1 MEFTT
6 ADRDHVS
13 LVGDIGGTNLTLA
26 LMAHENKRMRL
37 IDTVRLASQELS
49 AFDEAIS
56 HAEQRWRGPHW
67 DQISACCFTAAGP
80 VSDNRVALT
89 NVRWGI
95 DGNAVSDRLG
105 VPARVIN
112 DFTGVC
118 YGIPVLA
125 GQAPDSFTSLPH
137 CNGGLPTAQTGTIA
151 VIGAGTGL
159 GVGSLVVDGDRVSA
173 FPSEGGHSGFAPI
186 DEETVELWKFLADRY
201 GAAPG
206 AECVLSG
213 RGIVNIFDFLISCS
227 EASPTAQVDRIRAL
241 PSHERPRE
249 ISAHADT
256 DPVCRRTM
264 ELFVRVYGAVASS
277 TALSFLSTGGLFLAG
292 GIAAKNV
299 QWFLEDHRFMRAFE
313 TNYLES
319 IRDVLRR
326 IPVAIVG
333 EYAVSLYGAAY
344 AAEDM
349 LRTRTPKGDT

>member
-1 MEFTT
+1 MEFATT
-6 ADRDHVS
+6 DRDHVS

-26 LMAHENKRMRL
+26 LVAHEDNRMRL
-37 IDTVRLASQELS
+37 IDTVRLASQQLS

-56 HAEQRWRGPHW
+56 HAQQQWRGEYW
-67 DQISACCFTAAGP
+67 DRISACCFTAAGP
-80 VSDNRVALT
+80 VSDNRVKLT

-95 DGNAVSDRLG
+95 DGHAVSERLG

-125 GQAPDSFTSLPH
+125 AQAPDSFTSLPH
-137 CNGGLPTAQTGTIA
+137 CDGSLPTAQAGTIA

-159 GVGSLVVDGDRVSA
+159 GVGSLVVDDGRVTA

-186 DEETVELWKFLADRY
+186 DDETVQLWSFLSDRY

-213 RGIVNIFDFLISCS
+213 GGIVNIFDFLMSRS
-227 EASPTAQVDRIRAL
+227 GVSPTAAENNIRAL
-241 PSHERPRE
+241 PAHERPRE
-249 ISAHADT
+249 ISARADT
-256 DPVCRRTM
+256 EPVCRRTM

-299 QWFLEDHRFMRAFE
+299 GWFLEDHRFMRAFE
-313 TNYLES
+313 TNYLQS
-319 IRDVLRR
+319 IRGVLRR

-333 EYAVSLYGAAY
+333 DYAVSLYGAAY
-344 AAEDM
+344 AAEDL
-349 LRTRTPKGDT
+349 LRTVKGETR